1 MDNARRNHR
10 TYKTN
15 TKTGGRRMDIKEA
28 KELMKAWVQADR
40 NIRGYEKGSK
50 TLEEMGA
57 YDRFCEERNIAIET
71 IIEELERW
79 ENQ

>member
-1 MDNARRNHR
+1 
-10 TYKTN
+10 
-15 TKTGGRRMDIKEA
+15 MDIKEA
-28 KELMKAWVQADR
+28 KELMKAWVQTDR
-40 NIRGYEKGSK
+40 IIRGYEKGSK
-50 TLEEMGA
+50 TLEEMDK